1 MAQDRVSTVSD
12 DLEKRISESVSIRG
26 DGIDERALWQR
37 LAEQYRAHGWPG
49 SFSYAFPS
57 TEFQEEEGLEG
68 ERDYLLYQWQHLE
81 MAVPMELKPSTVPV
95 VGKLLDLLKRPF
107 HQLVV
112 HYVNLALG
120 RLVTGQMIQQR
131 LIRSLEEE
139 LAQTRQA
146 LLQRLAPR
154 DDAPPRTE
162 ES

>member
-1 MAQDRVSTVSD
+1 MMAD
-12 DLEKRISESVSIRG
+12 DLEKWIGESVSVRG
-26 DGIDERALWQR
+26 DGIDEPALWQR
-37 LAEQYRAHGWPG
+37 LAERYRAHGWPK

-57 TEFQEEEGLEG
+57 AELQEGEDLEG

-81 MAVPMELKPSTVPV
+81 MAVPMELRPSTLPV
-95 VGKLLDLLKRPF
+95 VGGLLNRLKRPF

-139 LAQTRQA
+139 LAQTQQA
-146 LLQRLAPR
+146 LPPRLPQQ
-154 DDAPPRTE
+154 DDALSRAR